1 MALRRKIVNPDEGLQ
16 GCSAAELLF
25 KLTGLV
31 IRAFGVVAAVK
42 LGPVENVIS
51 ELKLFEKLALEVVR
65 QIFGPRNIFVV
76 FSRLQSGC
84 LDLGICPRRAEF
96 LQELCG
102 IPRREFNP
110 PND

>member
-1 MALRRKIVNPDEGLQ
+1 MALRREIVNPDDGFQ
-16 GCSAAELLF
+16 GCCAAELLF
-25 KLTGLV
+25 KLPWLV
-31 IRAFGVVAAVK
+31 IRVFGVVATVK
-42 LGPVENVIS
+42 LSPVENVIS

-65 QIFGPRNIFVV
+65 QSFGPGNIFVV

-84 LDLGICPRRAEF
+84 LNLGICPRRAEF